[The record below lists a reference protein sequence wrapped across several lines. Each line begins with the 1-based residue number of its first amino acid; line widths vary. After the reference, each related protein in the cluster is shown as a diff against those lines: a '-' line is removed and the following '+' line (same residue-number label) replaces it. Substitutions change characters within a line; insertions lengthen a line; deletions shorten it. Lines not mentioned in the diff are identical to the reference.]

1 MRKKLIFS
9 FQNFKNCY
17 WNGKDQSAV
26 RDFSIPDILNWWTEN
41 VSYPFSIR
49 AYILT
54 SCCPILISKES
65 SESLKKLL
73 PHSSRFRSRENA
85 PRTSRLQVTLSV
97 NHMCFQHQVIK
108 TFKSCH
114 FTFLSL
120 FCDCVSAF
128 SKTEMIPLIVEIGYI
143 SFMVSLKM
151 SLMVKSAPNQSIIS
165 YILYKC
171 YVGVGNSMQ
180 ISVKINLGNGFLPNL
195 GAQKKGRFLVLLP

>member
-1 MRKKLIFS
+1 MGRTKVQWEISHFQIFS
-9 FQNFKNCY
+9 TDEQKMC
-17 WNGKDQSAV
+17 
-26 RDFSIPDILNWWTEN
+26 
-41 VSYPFSIR
+41 SYPFSTR
-49 AYILT
+49 AYFLT

-180 ISVKINLGNGFLPNL
+180 KSVKINLGNGFLPNL

>member
-1 MRKKLIFS
+1 MRKKLIFT

-26 RDFSIPDILNWWTEN
+26 RDFSLPDILNRREKN
-41 VSYPFSIR
+41 CSFPFSTR
-49 AYILT
+49 AYFLT

-73 PHSSRFRSRENA
+73 PQSSRFRSRENA

-97 NHMCFQHQVIK
+97 NHMSFQHQVIK

-120 FCDCVSAF
+120 FCDCLLAF
-128 SKTEMIPLIVEIGYI
+128 SKNWNDTLESRNWLYIIHGVIKDVFDGEIC
-143 SFMVSLKM
+143 
-151 SLMVKSAPNQSIIS
+151 PQ
-165 YILYKC
+165 
-171 YVGVGNSMQ
+171 NSWLWYQ
-180 ISVKINLGNGFLPNL
+180 
-195 GAQKKGRFLVLLP
+195 